1 MIFDPPPKSR
11 RRVVTRLILPG
22 LVIAVVTIAAV
33 VSAAGEET
41 RLELECLESI
51 RSQADQLAISGTSLA
66 DVMSRLDEV
75 DRDEFTT
82 VFDGV
87 SSDLDEAQIFVG
99 EEPPTDSLT
108 PVWALYR
115 QAVDAWDEGVRGLS
129 SAILQ
134 AADDPDDITVINS
147 TSDSLA
153 LLRAGDALF
162 RDLKEEFQRE
172 EIPEPVAPP
181 PDVSMSPADAGLVS
195 QSTAYVAAAR
205 RSSSQLGLRPGL
217 RVSQIISEPDWDIN
231 VEGQPVVPA
240 TETIAFSA
248 VVTNSGNVAS
258 EPESLT
264 MELTGGAEPVVA
276 NAEVPGLEPGEQTT
290 VEFSPLE
297 VIPDNLYQVRV
308 TLELGNPDSD
318 MTDNELRVQFTVSS
332 E

>member
-1 MIFDPPPKSR
+1 M
-11 RRVVTRLILPG
+11 TRLILPG

-41 RLELECLESI
+41 RLELEYLESI
-51 RSQADQLAISGTSLA
+51 RSQADQLAVSGTSLA

-82 VFDGV
+82 VFNGV
-87 SSDLDEAQIFVG
+87 GSDLDEAQIFAG
-99 EEPPTDSLT
+99 EGPPTDSLI

-115 QAVDAWDEGVRGLS
+115 QALNAWDEGVRGLS

-134 AADDPDDITVINS
+134 AADDPDDITVINT

-162 RDLKEEFQRE
+162 QDLKNEFQRE

-181 PDVSMSPADAGLVS
+181 PDVSMSPTDAGLVS
-195 QSTAYVAAAR
+195 RSTSYVAAAR
-205 RSSSQLGLRPGL
+205 RSTSQLGLRPEL
-217 RVSQIISEPDWDIN
+217 RVSQVVSDPAWQMN
-231 VEGQPVVPA
+231 VEEQPVVPE

-248 VVTNSGNVAS
+248 VITNSGNVAS

-276 NAEVPGLEPGEQTT
+276 NAEVPALEAGEQTA

-297 VIPDNLYQVRV
+297 VIPDTLYEVRV
-308 TLELGNPDSD
+308 TLELGNPDAD